1 MPTGKFINWR
11 VLKII
16 KTVKISGEFKQ
27 IRREMSEDKEY
38 KVEIRRRKIKM
49 SEVDNMEEAS

>member
-1 MPTGKFINWR
+1 MTTGKFINWR

-16 KTVKISGEFKQ
+16 KTVKTSGEFKQ

-38 KVEIRRRKIKM
+38 EVEIRRMKIKM

>member
-1 MPTGKFINWR
+1 MTTGKFINWK

-16 KTVKISGEFKQ
+16 KTAKTSGEFKQ

-38 KVEIRRRKIKM
+38 EVEIRRMKIKM

>member
-1 MPTGKFINWR
+1 MTTGKFINWR

-16 KTVKISGEFKQ
+16 KTVKTSGEFKQ
-27 IRREMSEDKEY
+27 IRREMSEVKEY
-38 KVEIRRRKIKM
+38 EVQIRRRKIKM